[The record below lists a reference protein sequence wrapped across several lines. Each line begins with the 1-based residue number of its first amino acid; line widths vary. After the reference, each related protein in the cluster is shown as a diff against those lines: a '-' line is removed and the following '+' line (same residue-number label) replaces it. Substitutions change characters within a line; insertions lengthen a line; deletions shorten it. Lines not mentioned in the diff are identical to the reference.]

1 MTDMRDSNILIDTDI
16 IIDYFR
22 DIGNLGEM
30 IDDSH
35 NNRCFVSVISI
46 AEIYSNIFPR
56 EYEIVEKFLS
66 LLEIVNV
73 DKVISRLA
81 GSYRMEFNKSHF
93 LEIPDALIAAS
104 AKITD
109 TILITRNIKH
119 FPMDDIQK
127 IKPY

>member
-1 MTDMRDSNILIDTDI
+1 MTDIRDSNILIDTDI

-22 DIGNLGEM
+22 DIGNLEEI
-30 IDDSH
+30 IDNSH

-46 AEIYSNIFPR
+46 AEIYSNIFTR
-56 EYEIVEKFLS
+56 EYEMVEKFLS

-81 GSYRMEFNKSHF
+81 GSYRMKFYKFHF

-109 TILITRNIKH
+109 TILITRNLKH

-127 IKPY
+127 IRPY